1 MARSLQSELG
11 DSSPVEGRIMT
22 SLAAVILAAGKGT
35 RMRSKRP
42 KVLQPVA
49 GRPMILYA
57 LELAEALG
65 ASPVAVVL
73 GHQAA
78 HVKRVLPPTG
88 WQAVEQTE
96 PLGTGHAMR
105 QTAELLKDFPGDA
118 LVLHADVPLLQLDT
132 LRRLVET
139 HHRSGAVATVLTAIM
154 EQPGR
159 LGRVVREPAGGVA
172 RIVEA
177 LDATDAERAIREVNT
192 GTYCFQASFLYPAL
206 QDLTADNVKGEYY
219 LTDVIGA
226 ACRAGLQ
233 VQAVQ
238 TEDWR
243 EAVGVDSKADLAM
256 AEAIM
261 RQRVLDRLMAE
272 GVTVLDPPSTYV
284 HPQVRVGR
292 DTVLY
297 PNTYLLGNT
306 VIGEDCEVW
315 PNTVIRDST
324 LEDGVVILPSCVI
337 AGSTIASGSSVGPFA
352 HLRPESVLRT
362 GVRIGNFVEVKKSLL
377 GAGSKASH
385 LSYIGDVVMG
395 KDVNVG
401 AGFIACNY
409 DGERKH
415 ETVIED
421 EVFIGSDSQI
431 IAPLRIGKG
440 AYIATGTT
448 VRKEVPPHALVYNTK
463 DQVHRANWA
472 LQRKP
477 KAHNE
482 HGHVAQ
488 PQSED

>member
-1 MARSLQSELG
+1 
-11 DSSPVEGRIMT
+11 MT

-35 RMRSKRP
+35 RMRSQMP

-49 GRPMILYA
+49 GRPMIRYA
-57 LELAEALG
+57 LELAEAVG
-65 ASPVAVVL
+65 ASPVVVVL
-73 GHQAA
+73 GHQADP
-78 HVKRVLPPTG
+78 VKKVLPPTG
-88 WQAVEQTE
+88 WRAVEQAE
-96 PLGTGHAMR
+96 QLGTGHAVR
-105 QTAELLKDFPGDA
+105 QTEEVLKDFPGD
-118 LVLHADVPLLQLDT
+118 VLMLYGDVPLLRVET
-132 LRRLVET
+132 LRRLIDS
-139 HHRSGAVATVLTAIM
+139 HRRSGAVATVLTAIM
-154 EQPGR
+154 EQPER
-159 LGRVVREPAGGVA
+159 LGRVVREPAGKVV
-172 RIVEA
+172 RIAEA
-177 LDATDAERAIREVNT
+177 LDATEAERAIREVNT

-206 QDLTADNVKGEYY
+206 QDLRADNSKGEYY

-243 EAVGVDSKADLAM
+243 EAVGVDSKADLAV

-261 RQRVLDRLMAE
+261 RQRVLERLMVE
-272 GVTVLDPPSTYV
+272 GVTILDPSCTYV

-297 PNTYLLGNT
+297 PNTHLLGDT

-315 PNTVIRDST
+315 PNSVIRDST

-337 AGSTIASGSSVGPFA
+337 TGSTIASGSSVGPFA
-352 HLRPESVLRT
+352 HLRPESVLRKH
-362 GVRIGNFVEVKKSLL
+362 VKIGNFVEVKKSLL
-377 GAGSKASH
+377 GEGSKASH

-409 DGERKH
+409 DGAGKH
-415 ETVIED
+415 EIVIED

-463 DQVHRANWA
+463 DQVHRDNWA
-472 LQRKP
+472 LQRQP
-477 KAHNE
+477 KAHTE
-482 HGHVAQ
+482 HGHGEQA
-488 PQSED
+488 QSED

>member
-1 MARSLQSELG
+1 
-11 DSSPVEGRIMT
+11 MT

-35 RMRSKRP
+35 RMRSKMP
-42 KVLQPVA
+42 KVLHPVA
-49 GRPMILYA
+49 GRPMIRYA
-57 LELAEALG
+57 LELPEALG
-65 ASPVAVVL
+65 ASPVVVVL
-73 GHQAA
+73 GHQTD

-96 PLGTGHAMR
+96 QLGTGHAVR
-105 QTAELLKDFPGDA
+105 QTEEILKDFPGD
-118 LVLHADVPLLQLDT
+118 VLMLYGDVPLLRVET
-132 LRRLVET
+132 LRQLVET
-139 HHRSGAVATVLTAIM
+139 HRRSGAVATVLTAVM

-159 LGRVVREPAGGVA
+159 LGRVVREPAGRVV

-177 LDATDAERAIREVNT
+177 LDATEAERAIREVNT

-206 QDLTADNVKGEYY
+206 QDLRADNSKGEYY

-261 RQRVLDRLMAE
+261 RRQVLERLMVE
-272 GVTVLDPPSTYV
+272 GVTILDPPSTYV

-315 PNTVIRDST
+315 PNSVICDST

-337 AGSTIASGSSVGPFA
+337 TGSTIASGSSVGPFA
-352 HLRPESVLRT
+352 HLRPESVLRKD
-362 GVRIGNFVEVKKSLL
+362 VKVGNFVEVKKSLL
-377 GAGSKASH
+377 GEGSKAAH

-409 DGERKH
+409 DGERKN
-415 ETVIED
+415 ETIIED

-463 DQVHRANWA
+463 DQVHRDNWA

-477 KAHNE
+477 KAHPE
-482 HGHVAQ
+482 HGHVEEA
-488 PQSED
+488 QSED

>member
-1 MARSLQSELG
+1 
-11 DSSPVEGRIMT
+11 MT

-35 RMRSKRP
+35 RMRSKTP
-42 KVLQPVA
+42 KVLQAVA

-65 ASPVAVVL
+65 ARPVIAVL
-73 GHQAA
+73 GHQTEQ
-78 HVKRVLPPTG
+78 VKKVLPLTG
-88 WQAVEQTE
+88 WRAVEQSE
-96 PLGTGHAMR
+96 PLGTGHAVR
-105 QTAELLKDFPGDA
+105 RTEEVLKDFPGDV
-118 LVLHADVPLLQLDT
+118 LVLHADVPLLRAET
-132 LRRLVET
+132 LRQLVET
-139 HHRSGAVATVLTAIM
+139 HRRSGAVATVLTAIM

-159 LGRVVREPAGGVA
+159 LGRVVREPGRVV

-177 LDATDAERAIREVNT
+177 LDATEAERAIREVNT

-206 QDLTADNVKGEYY
+206 QELRADNLKGEYY

-233 VQAVQ
+233 VQAMQ

-256 AEAIM
+256 AETIM
-261 RQRVLDRLMAE
+261 RQQVLARLMAE
-272 GVTVLDPPSTYV
+272 GVTILDPPSTYV
-284 HPQVRVGR
+284 HSQVRVGR

-306 VIGEDCEVW
+306 MIGEDCEVW

-337 AGSTIASGSSVGPFA
+337 TGSTIASGSSVGPFA
-352 HLRPESVLRT
+352 HLRPESVLRK
-362 GVRIGNFVEVKKSLL
+362 GVKLGNFVEVKKSLL
-377 GAGSKASH
+377 GEGSKASH

-409 DGERKH
+409 DGERKN
-415 ETVIED
+415 EITIED
-421 EVFIGSDSQI
+421 GVFIGSDSQI
-431 IAPLRIGKG
+431 IAPLHIGKG

-448 VRKEVPPHALVYNTK
+448 VRKEVPPHALVYNPK
-463 DQVHRANWA
+463 DQVHRDNWA
-472 LQRKP
+472 LQRQP
-477 KAHNE
+477 KAHSE
-482 HGHVAQ
+482 RGHVEEA
-488 PQSED
+488 QSEG